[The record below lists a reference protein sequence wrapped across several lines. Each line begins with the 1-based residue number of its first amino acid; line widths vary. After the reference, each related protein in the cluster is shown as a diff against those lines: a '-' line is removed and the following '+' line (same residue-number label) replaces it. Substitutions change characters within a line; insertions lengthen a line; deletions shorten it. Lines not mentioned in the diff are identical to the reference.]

1 MTRIALETD
10 MSMSR
15 DENKHNR
22 LVTRLLGQPVYRLLL
37 IGVIMIG
44 LIPVGILGFRLY
56 QVAWNDAW
64 REINEKHRLL
74 AMNLASPVRIYVKDR
89 LAMLAMMAQEIEND
103 SRTRLNVPSSER
115 LMQSAFTRMMGFRAI
130 ALVAPAGQTRALIH
144 QGSRLPIGDMR
155 FANESCFVKTRN
167 TQAPFISNAKFSPT
181 DGAPTV
187 ILSQPVRSTGGGL
200 IGVLIGE
207 LDIGPIEELRRHIQF
222 GEHGHSAIVDK
233 TGHVIAHPNPQWMKE
248 IHDISDWQI
257 VRDMME
263 GKTGVAE
270 FYSTFTKKEMVAGYA
285 SVPEL
290 GWGVMVPQPKS
301 EMSKQVY
308 HLLRLELS
316 WGMFGL
322 VLAVIL
328 VIALVRWITKPINR
342 LAADAQR
349 LTKSD
354 FEGEPPV
361 VSNLAPQEIRQL
373 GTAMQNLVSG
383 FQESR
388 TRIHDMNR
396 SLQSNVDEA
405 TRQLREANARLEQQ
419 VNSDY
424 LTGLP
429 NRRRFEHHLLST
441 LRNRTS
447 QDEPLCIISID
458 IDNFK
463 EINDRHGHAAGDM
476 VLTDVAEI
484 LSNAVRASNDL
495 VARYGGDEFVAQL
508 NCPVTAASE
517 RSNKIRREI
526 ERHEFEWG
534 EARISVT
541 VSIGVLEVNDGS
553 GVDMESVLHDVDHAM
568 YQAKRRGR
576 NTVAKLVR

>member
-1 MTRIALETD
+1 MR
-10 MSMSR
+10 R
-15 DENKHNR
+15 NENKNNR
-22 LVTRLLGQPVYRLLL
+22 LVTQLLGQPVYRLLL
-37 IGVIMIG
+37 VGVIMIG

-74 AMNLASPVRIYVKDR
+74 ATNLASPVRIYVKDR
-89 LAMLAMMAQEIEND
+89 LAMLDMMAQEIENA
-103 SRTRLNVPSSER
+103 SRTRLNVPASER

-144 QGSRLPIGDMR
+144 QGSRLPKGDMR
-155 FANESCFVKTRN
+155 FANETCFVKTRN
-167 TQAPFISNAKFSPT
+167 AGTPSISNAKFSPT
-181 DGAPTV
+181 DGAPTI
-187 ILSQPVRSTGGGL
+187 ILSQPVRSANGALT
-200 IGVLIGE
+200 GVLIGE
-207 LDIGPIEELRRHIQF
+207 LDIGPLENLRRHIHF

-248 IHDISDWQI
+248 IHDISDWRI
-257 VRDMME
+257 VRNMMD
-263 GKTGVAE
+263 GKTGVGE
-270 FYSTFTKKEMVAGYA
+270 FYSTFAKKEMVAGYA
-285 SVPEL
+285 SVPDL

-322 VLAVIL
+322 ALAAIL
-328 VIALVRWITKPINR
+328 MVALVRWITKPINR
-342 LAADAQR
+342 LADDAQR
-349 LTKSD
+349 LTKTD
-354 FEGEPPV
+354 FEGEPPIV
-361 VSNLAPQEIRQL
+361 PDLAPQEIRQL
-373 GTAMQNLVSG
+373 GTAMRNLVSG
-383 FQESR
+383 FRDSR
-388 TRIHDMNR
+388 ARINEMNR
-396 SLQSNVDEA
+396 SLQSCVAEA

-429 NRRRFEHHLLST
+429 NRRHFEHHLLST
-441 LRNRTS
+441 LRNRSS
-447 QDEPLCIISID
+447 QDDPLCIISID

-484 LSNAVRASNDL
+484 LSNAVRSSNDL

-508 NCPVTAASE
+508 NCPVGAASE

-526 ERHEFEWG
+526 EQHDFRWG
-534 EARISVT
+534 ESPINVT
-541 VSIGVLEVNDGS
+541 VSIGVLAVNNES
-553 GVDMESVLHDVDHAM
+553 SLDMESVLHDVDQAM

>member
-1 MTRIALETD
+1 
-10 MSMSR
+10 MSMRR

-37 IGVIMIG
+37 VGVIMIG

-64 REINEKHRLL
+64 REINEKHRML
-74 AMNLASPVRIYVKDR
+74 AMNLASPLHIYVKDR
-89 LAMLAMMAQEIEND
+89 LAMLDMMAQEIETA
-103 SRTRLNVPSSER
+103 SRTQLNVPASER
-115 LMQSAFTRMMGFRAI
+115 LMQSAFKRMMGFRAI

-144 QGSRLPIGDMR
+144 QGSRLPKGDMR
-155 FANESCFVKTRN
+155 FASETCFVKTRN
-167 TQAPFISNAKFSPT
+167 TEASAISNVKFSPT

-187 ILSQPVRSTGGGL
+187 ILSQPVRSTSGAL
-200 IGVLIGE
+200 MGVLIGE
-207 LDIGPIEELRRHIQF
+207 LDIEPIEQLRRNIHF
-222 GEHGHSAIVDK
+222 GNHGHSAIVDK
-233 TGHVIAHPNPQWMKE
+233 TGHVIAHPNSQWMKD
-248 IHDISDWQI
+248 IHDISDWSI

-301 EMSKQVY
+301 EMSEQVY

-349 LTKSD
+349 LTSHD

-361 VSNLAPQEIRQL
+361 VSDLAPQEIRQL
-373 GTAMQNLVSG
+373 GAAMRNLVSG
-383 FQESR
+383 FQDSR
-388 TRIHDMNR
+388 AHIRDMNR
-396 SLQSNVDEA
+396 SLQSSVDEA

-441 LRNRTS
+441 LRNRST
-447 QDEPLCIISID
+447 QDDPLCIISID

-476 VLTDVAEI
+476 VLIDVAEI
-484 LSNAVRASNDL
+484 LSNAVRSSNDL

-508 NCPVTAASE
+508 NCPLATASE
-517 RSNKIRREI
+517 RSNKIRHEI
-526 ERHEFEWG
+526 EQYDFLWG
-534 EARISVT
+534 DTRVNVT
-541 VSIGVLEVNDGS
+541 VSIGVLEVKNES
-553 GVDMESVLHDVDHAM
+553 EHDMETVLHDVDHAL

>member
-1 MTRIALETD
+1 
-10 MSMSR
+10 MSVHRS
-15 DENKHNR
+15 DNKYNR
-22 LVTRLLGQPVYRLLL
+22 LVTTLLGQPVYRLLL

-64 REINEKHRLL
+64 RELNEKNRLL
-74 AMNLASPVRIYVKDR
+74 AMNLASPIRIYVEDR
-89 LAMLAMMAQEIEND
+89 VAMLNMMAQEIETA
-103 SRTRLNVPSSER
+103 SRARLNVPASKQ
-115 LMQSAFTRMMGFRAI
+115 LMQSAFTRMMGFRDI

-144 QGSRLPIGDMR
+144 QGSRLPKGDLR
-155 FANESCFVKTRN
+155 FANETCFVKTRN
-167 TQAPFISNAKFSPT
+167 TGAPSISNAKFSPT
-181 DGAPTV
+181 DGAPTI
-187 ILSQPVRSTGGGL
+187 ILSQPVRSAGGAL
-200 IGVLIGE
+200 MGVLIGE
-207 LDIGPIEELRRHIQF
+207 LDIAPIEQLRRNIHF

-233 TGHVIAHPNPQWMKE
+233 TGHVIAHPNARWMKE
-248 IHDISDWQI
+248 IRDLSDWSI

-285 SVPEL
+285 SVPDL

-316 WGMFGL
+316 WGMVGL

-342 LAADAQR
+342 LAADAQH
-349 LTKSD
+349 LTESD

-361 VSNLAPQEIRQL
+361 VPDLAPQEIRQL
-373 GTAMQNLVSG
+373 GRAMHNLVSG
-383 FQESR
+383 FQGSR
-388 TRIHDMNR
+388 ARIHDMNR
-396 SLQSNVDEA
+396 SLKSSVEEA
-405 TRQLREANARLEQQ
+405 TQQLREANARLEQQ

-441 LRNRTS
+441 LRSRGVN
-447 QDEPLCIISID
+447 DDPLCIISID

-484 LSNAVRASNDL
+484 LNNAVRSSNDL

-508 NCPVTAASE
+508 NCPLAAASE
-517 RSNKIRREI
+517 RSNKIRHEI
-526 ERHEFEWG
+526 EEHDFRWG
-534 EARISVT
+534 ETQVNVT
-541 VSIGVLEVNDGS
+541 VSIGVLEVKNES
-553 GVDMESVLHDVDHAM
+553 EHDMESVLHDVDHAM

>member
-1 MTRIALETD
+1 
-10 MSMSR
+10 
-15 DENKHNR
+15 
-22 LVTRLLGQPVYRLLL
+22 
-37 IGVIMIG
+37 
-44 LIPVGILGFRLY
+44 
-56 QVAWNDAW
+56 
-64 REINEKHRLL
+64 
-74 AMNLASPVRIYVKDR
+74 
-89 LAMLAMMAQEIEND
+89 MLNMMAQEIETA
-103 SRTRLNVPSSER
+103 SRARLNVPASKQ
-115 LMQSAFTRMMGFRAI
+115 LMQSAFTRMMGFRDI
-130 ALVAPAGQTRALIH
+130 ALVAPAGQTRALVH
-144 QGSRLPIGDMR
+144 QGSRLPKGDLR
-155 FANESCFVKTRN
+155 FANETCFVKTRN
-167 TQAPFISNAKFSPT
+167 TGAPSISNAKFSPT
-181 DGAPTV
+181 DGAPTI
-187 ILSQPVRSTGGGL
+187 ILSQPVRSAGGAL
-200 IGVLIGE
+200 MGVLIGE
-207 LDIGPIEELRRHIQF
+207 LDIAPIEQLRRNIHF

-233 TGHVIAHPNPQWMKE
+233 TGHVIAHPNAQWMKE
-248 IHDISDWQI
+248 IRDLSDWSI

-285 SVPEL
+285 SVPDL

-316 WGMFGL
+316 WGMVGL

-342 LAADAQR
+342 LAADAQH
-349 LTKSD
+349 LTESD

-361 VSNLAPQEIRQL
+361 VPDLAPQEIRQL
-373 GTAMQNLVSG
+373 GRAMHNLVSG
-383 FQESR
+383 FQGSR
-388 TRIHDMNR
+388 ARIHDMNR
-396 SLQSNVDEA
+396 SLKSSVEEA
-405 TRQLREANARLEQQ
+405 TQQLREANARLEQQ

-441 LRNRTS
+441 LRSRGVN
-447 QDEPLCIISID
+447 DDPLCIISID

-484 LSNAVRASNDL
+484 LNNAVRSSNDL

-508 NCPVTAASE
+508 NCPLAAASE
-517 RSNKIRREI
+517 RSNKIRHEI
-526 ERHEFEWG
+526 EEHDFRWG
-534 EARISVT
+534 ETQVNVT
-541 VSIGVLEVNDGS
+541 VSIGVLEVKNES
-553 GVDMESVLHDVDHAM
+553 EHDMESVLHDVDHAM

-576 NTVAKLVR
+576 NTVAKLAR

>member
-1 MTRIALETD
+1 
-10 MSMSR
+10 MSMR
-15 DENKHNR
+15 RNDNKYNR

-37 IGVIMIG
+37 VGVIMIG

-64 REINEKHRLL
+64 REINEKHRVL
-74 AMNLASPVRIYVKDR
+74 AMNLASPIRLYVKDR
-89 LAMLAMMAQEIEND
+89 LAMLDMMAQEIETA
-103 SRTRLNVPSSER
+103 SRARLNVPASKR

-144 QGSRLPIGDMR
+144 QGSRLPQGDTR
-155 FANESCFVKTRN
+155 FANETCFVKTRN
-167 TQAPFISNAKFSPT
+167 TETPAVSNAKFSPT

-187 ILSQPVRSTGGGL
+187 ILSQPVRSASGAL
-200 IGVLIGE
+200 VGVLIGE
-207 LDIGPIEELRRHIQF
+207 LDIAPIEELRRNIHF
-222 GEHGHSAIVDK
+222 GQHGHSAIVDK
-233 TGHVIAHPNPQWMKE
+233 TGHVIAHPNPQWMKD
-248 IHDISDWQI
+248 IHDISDWAI
-257 VRDMME
+257 VRDMMD

-270 FYSTFTKKEMVAGYA
+270 FYSTFTNKEMVAGYT
-285 SVPEL
+285 SVPGL

-301 EMSKQVY
+301 EVSQQVY

-316 WGMFGL
+316 WGMVGL
-322 VLAVIL
+322 ALAVIL
-328 VIALVRWITKPINR
+328 VVALVRWITKPINR

-349 LTKSD
+349 LTTSD

-361 VSNLAPQEIRQL
+361 VSDLAPQEIRLL
-373 GTAMQNLVSG
+373 GTAMRNLVSG
-383 FQESR
+383 FQASR
-388 TRIHDMNR
+388 AHVHDMNR
-396 SLQSNVDEA
+396 SLQSSVEES

-429 NRRRFEHHLLST
+429 NRRHFEHHLLTT
-441 LRNRTS
+441 LRDRDS
-447 QDEPLCIISID
+447 HDEPLCIISID

-484 LSNAVRASNDL
+484 LSNAVRSSNDL

-508 NCPVTAASE
+508 NCPATAAGE

-526 ERHEFEWG
+526 EQHEFEWG
-534 EARISVT
+534 EARINVT
-541 VSIGVLEVNDGS
+541 VSIGVLEVNDES
-553 GVDMESVLHDVDHAM
+553 GIDMESVLHDVDHAM

-576 NTVAKLVR
+576 NTVAKLAR

>member
-1 MTRIALETD
+1 
-10 MSMSR
+10 MSVHRS
-15 DENKHNR
+15 DNKYNR
-22 LVTRLLGQPVYRLLL
+22 LVTTLLGQPVYRLLL
-37 IGVIMIG
+37 IGVLMIG
-44 LIPVGILGFRLY
+44 LIPVGILGFRLH

-64 REINEKHRLL
+64 RELNQKNRLL
-74 AMNLASPVRIYVKDR
+74 AMNLASPIRIYVEDR
-89 LAMLAMMAQEIEND
+89 VAMLNMMAQEIETA
-103 SRTRLNVPSSER
+103 SRARLNVPASKQ
-115 LMQSAFTRMMGFRAI
+115 LMQSAFTRMMGFRDI
-130 ALVAPAGQTRALIH
+130 ALVAPAGQTRALVH
-144 QGSRLPIGDMR
+144 QGSRLPKGDLR
-155 FANESCFVKTRN
+155 FANETCFVKTRN
-167 TQAPFISNAKFSPT
+167 TGAPSISNAKFSPT
-181 DGAPTV
+181 DGAPTI
-187 ILSQPVRSTGGGL
+187 ILSQPVRSAGGAL
-200 IGVLIGE
+200 MGVLIGE
-207 LDIGPIEELRRHIQF
+207 LDIAPIEQLRRNIHF

-233 TGHVIAHPNPQWMKE
+233 TGHVIAHPNAQWMKE
-248 IHDISDWQI
+248 IRDLSDWSI

-285 SVPEL
+285 SVPDL

-316 WGMFGL
+316 WGMVGL

-342 LAADAQR
+342 LAADAQH
-349 LTKSD
+349 LTESD

-361 VSNLAPQEIRQL
+361 VPDLAPQEIRQL
-373 GTAMQNLVSG
+373 GRAMHNLVSG
-383 FQESR
+383 FQGSR
-388 TRIHDMNR
+388 ARIHDMNR
-396 SLQSNVDEA
+396 SLKSSVEEA
-405 TRQLREANARLEQQ
+405 TQQLREANARLEQQ

-441 LRNRTS
+441 LRSRGVN
-447 QDEPLCIISID
+447 DDPLCIISID

-484 LSNAVRASNDL
+484 LNNAVRSSNDL

-508 NCPVTAASE
+508 NCPLAAASE
-517 RSNKIRREI
+517 RSNKIRHEI
-526 ERHEFEWG
+526 EEHDFRWG
-534 EARISVT
+534 ETQVNVT
-541 VSIGVLEVNDGS
+541 VSIGVLEVKNES
-553 GVDMESVLHDVDHAM
+553 EHDMESVLHDVDHAM

-576 NTVAKLVR
+576 NTVAKLAR